1 MQTPDELV
9 VKAKP
14 FFLNYFNKLANDLN
28 TLTAAPVSCSV
39 GEIVLLRGKE
49 ELEPFFE
56 MDRSM
61 AYVKEDGQNLG
72 DIHLLFN
79 VETSIALTGLMMM
92 MGEGIIKEQVKT
104 RTYTEE
110 IQEGFQEVANQ
121 VVGAMNELVERK
133 LKGGH
138 LHLSVTDHV
147 EYGEF
152 PKSLSPTI
160 TYLAVVVTIQVSNF
174 TPQSAQWLLTQKL
187 AEGLLGLKFPL
198 TEAEMAAAGLEG
210 GGGDGAAAAALA
222 GGLLPGGSKP
232 KTDSGID
239 LSAYA
244 NLGVNPNDFERRVDL
259 DAYAGVGTDPSK
271 AAKQK
276 PPDLA
281 AFAKLLPEEEGG
293 GDVAAVASLGAGGSL
308 SYSRND
314 NLPMPNEPGSVKA
327 VMVEPP
333 FSMKEEEKVIKAIN
347 AMRQDGYK
355 YIGIDTTEGK
365 LVRIITQSDL
375 RQLMGPFFGTKAMT
389 ARDKAICTVPLS
401 KINKEQSLI
410 RIPIT
415 GTIQQAAD
423 LINEFDLRVL
433 PVVSKAGV
441 LRGYVT
447 VHAVLKY
454 YRNKRQ
460 G

>member
-1 MQTPDELV
+1 MQTPPELV

-39 GEIVLLRGKE
+39 GDIVLLKGRE
-49 ELEPFFE
+49 ELEPYFE
-56 MDRSM
+56 TDRSL

-79 VETSIALTGLMMM
+79 VETAIALTGLMMM
-92 MGEGIIKEQVKT
+92 MGEGVIKEQVKG

-121 VVGAMNELVERK
+121 VVGAMNDLVERK

-138 LHLSVTDHV
+138 LHLALTDHV

-152 PKSLSPTI
+152 PKSLQPAI
-160 TYLAVVVTIQVSNF
+160 PYLSVEVTIQVSNF
-174 TPQSAQWLLTQKL
+174 APQNAQWVLAHRF
-187 AEGLLGLKFPL
+187 AEGLLGVKFPE
-198 TEAEMAAAGLEG
+198 EAVEGGAAESAEG
-210 GGGDGAAAAALA
+210 GGGGGAGGGGAAEKALNKLSA
-222 GGLLPGGSKP
+222 GV
-232 KTDSGID
+232 D
-239 LSAYA
+239 LSAFA
-244 NLGVNPNDFERRVDL
+244 NLGVDPSSLEKKVDL
-259 DAYAGVGTDPSK
+259 GAYAHVGTDPSK
-271 AAKQK
+271 AAKSK
-276 PPDLA
+276 PPDLS
-281 AFAKLLPEEEGG
+281 AFAKLLPDEEGG
-293 GDVAAVASLGAGGSL
+293 GDVAAVAQLGASGSL
-308 SYSRND
+308 SYSNKD

-333 FSMKEEEKVIKAIN
+333 FSLKEEEKVIKAIN

-355 YIGIDTTEGK
+355 FIGIDSTEGK
-365 LVRIITQSDL
+365 LSRLITQSDL

-401 KINKEQSLI
+401 KINKEQSLV

-423 LINEFDLRVL
+423 LMGEFELRVL

-447 VHAVLKY
+447 IHAVLKY